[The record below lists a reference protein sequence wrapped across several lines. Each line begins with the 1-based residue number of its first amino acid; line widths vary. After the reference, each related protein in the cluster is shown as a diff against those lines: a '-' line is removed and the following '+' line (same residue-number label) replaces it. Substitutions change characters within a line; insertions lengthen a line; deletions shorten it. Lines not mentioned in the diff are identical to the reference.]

1 MASLSQQHW
10 SLLNAATDRLG
21 KQLDPQIK
29 PKRQEVMQQVASS
42 ALSVEDGLC
51 QWEEIRWIQRINLH
65 LARLSDHLVAASLLG
80 DQ

>member
-1 MASLSQQHW
+1 
-10 SLLNAATDRLG
+10 
-21 KQLDPQIK
+21 
-29 PKRQEVMQQVASS
+29 MQQVASS

-65 LARLSDHLVAASLLG
+65 LARLSHHLVAASLLG